1 MLRFVSQRSPMPTKL
16 QDSSEPVVRF
26 TPMPSRMVLTPGFT
40 VTVFAACVAGLIL
53 TAVVIQNAEVLLAFP
68 TPVGEFP
75 LALAGVWAFWGLCGV
90 ALLLGLPGR
99 RRIFSGPQR
108 LLILYVMLLAAPLIT
123 QGFWHRVVA
132 VTATI
137 PRGGDWEKLDALN
150 DHLWPHG
157 PNRLA
162 SALTPKNSDLL
173 LLGGASW
180 IDDSFEP
187 NRVLALPLMKNTRPE
202 QVSSVRIRLAC
213 REGASLKTPGGAIEP
228 FNPHLLSILVKARDL
243 GPQSHYFC
251 RFIAHPDAPPVELFS
266 GSAVEKRTAIQPL
279 GFVRIGTY
287 GVKFDAA
294 TGSDLWLEFG
304 LSGEGRVEFAEPKLL
319 DVSTLE
325 GVYKGRRI
333 VRERDLSQLPAAQ
346 RAMVIVRPERM
357 FSWAGL
363 KFILAG
369 YIPVK
374 DWLIPLGAWG
384 LFLAI
389 VLSGTFAITALL
401 RRQWM
406 DAERYPL
413 PMGRVTLS
421 LCGLSESPLLRNKWT
436 WGGVALGLSWTA
448 LNAMH
453 VYNTNVPDVTLH
465 TDLQSWLSGA
475 WAPLVGGAIFEINV
489 LFLSICLLMEL
500 NILASLVLGFWIF
513 QCQNLIG
520 HWQGWDNISGFPFHP
535 EQQLGAFV
543 MYAVAIMLLA
553 WKYWGS
559 VFRRAIVGGQTS
571 EPLSP
576 RSMLLLLAVTIL
588 AGILWARWMGVSL
601 PGMMLFLAVL
611 LAIGMVSAKL
621 RTECGT
627 PWGYFVPAYP
637 VLSLVLLGGIVRFG
651 PAMILFG
658 FLASYF
664 MGPSSFFT
672 IPGGQLE
679 LLELAHRQG
688 LRGRH
693 VLGAIAL
700 ALVGGLLIGGWVFL
714 SNAYSIGGESFQQSW
729 VVDGKPWYFTPFNT
743 QLIDATQSMAGKT
756 SEDQQS
762 GIPPVWI
769 AVGFAGLSTVAVTL
783 LRQVFSGFW
792 FHPLGLLLGS
802 TYCAAWLWGSALLAW
817 IIRRLTVS
825 LGGATTIRDRLVPTA
840 IGLFC
845 GGVIG
850 ELGWWMLA
858 TGAHATGADILRRSL

>member
-1 MLRFVSQRSPMPTKL
+1 MTAGS
-16 QDSSEPVVRF
+16 
-26 TPMPSRMVLTPGFT
+26 T
-40 VTVFAACVAGLIL
+40 VTVFSACVVGLIL
-53 TAVVIQNAEVLLAFP
+53 TAIVIQHAEVLLAFP
-68 TPVGEFP
+68 TPVGEYP
-75 LALAGVWAFWGLCGV
+75 LALAAIWTFWGLCGIGV
-90 ALLLGLPGR
+90 VLGLVVR
-99 RRIFSGPQR
+99 RQIFSGAQR
-108 LLILYVMLLAAPLIT
+108 LLILYVMLLASPLMS
-123 QGFWHRVVA
+123 QGFWHRIVA
-132 VTATI
+132 ITATI

-162 SALTPKNSDLL
+162 DALSPQNSDLSL
-173 LLGGASW
+173 SGGASW
-180 IDDSFEP
+180 IEDSFQP
-187 NRVLALPLMKNTRPE
+187 VRTSTLPLLKNTRPE
-202 QVSSVRIRLAC
+202 QVSFMRLRLAC
-213 REGASLKTPGGAIEP
+213 GDGSSSMASGRVIEP
-228 FNPHLLSILVKARDL
+228 VNPHLLSILIKARDL
-243 GPQSHYFC
+243 APQSHYFC
-251 RFIAHPDAPPVELFS
+251 RFIPRSGAQPIELFS
-266 GSAVEKRTAIQPL
+266 GNSVEKPTAIQPL
-279 GFVRIGTY
+279 GFVRSGTY

-294 TGSDLWLEFG
+294 TGSEFWLEFG
-304 LSGEGRVEFAEPKLL
+304 LSGEGQVEFADPKLL

-333 VRERDLSQLPAAQ
+333 VRERDLNQLPAAQ
-346 RAMVIVRPERM
+346 RATAIVRPERM

-384 LFLAI
+384 LFLTI
-389 VLSGTFAITALL
+389 VLAGTFAITALL

-421 LCGLSESPLLRNKWT
+421 LCGLSESTLLRNRWA
-436 WGGVALGLSWTA
+436 WGGVALGLIWSA
-448 LNAMH
+448 LNALH
-453 VYNTNVPDVTLH
+453 VYNPYLPDVTLH

-475 WAPLVGGAIFEINV
+475 WAPLVGGASFEVNV
-489 LFLSICLLMEL
+489 LLLSICLLMEL

-513 QCQNLIG
+513 QAQNLVG

-543 MYAVAIMLLA
+543 VYAVTILLLA

-559 VFRRAIVGGQTS
+559 VVHRAIVGGRTS

-576 RSMLLLLAVTIL
+576 RSMLLLLAGSIL

-601 PGMMLFLAVL
+601 FGMMLFLAVL

-637 VLSLVLLGGIVRFG
+637 VLSLVLVGGILHFG

-688 LRGRH
+688 LGARH
-693 VLGAIAL
+693 ILGAIVL

-729 VVDGKPWYFTPFNT
+729 VVDSKPWYFAPFNT
-743 QLIDATQSMAGKT
+743 QLIDATQRMAGKST
-756 SEDQQS
+756 ADQTS

-769 AVGFAGLSTVAVTL
+769 AVGFAGLSTVSVTL

-850 ELGWWMLA
+850 DLGWWMLA
-858 TGAHATGADILRRSL
+858 TGAHANGADILRRSL